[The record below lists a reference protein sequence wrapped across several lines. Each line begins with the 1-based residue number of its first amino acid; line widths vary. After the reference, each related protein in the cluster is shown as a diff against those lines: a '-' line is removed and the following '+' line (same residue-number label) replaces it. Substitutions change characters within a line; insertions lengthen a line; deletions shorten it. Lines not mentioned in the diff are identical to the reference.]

1 MWILEKE
8 ERKMVEVCVA
18 EMDTG
23 EGESIDGP
31 ACKTNGGI
39 TFSGGFWLIYYENMC
54 REWTATEIIFV
65 IIKAIKAIQ

>member
-1 MWILEKE
+1 
-8 ERKMVEVCVA
+8 MVEVCVA

-39 TFSGGFWLIYYENMC
+39 TFSGGF
-54 REWTATEIIFV
+54 
-65 IIKAIKAIQ
+65 